1 MMTTPLNNS
10 QLKLMMAETMS
21 YRTPVIDRP
30 ARFSP
35 IRTLFAGLTAMIH
48 RRAVTNELA
57 ALTDRELTDIGLNRA
72 DVGRVF
78 DPRFERNRHYS

>member
-21 YRTPVIDRP
+21 YRAPVIDRP
-30 ARFSP
+30 ARISP
-35 IRTLFAGLTAMIH
+35 IH